1 MKAATAPGG
10 YLTVWREAEAVPRYR
25 GMCVLGTRP
34 AAGGLD
40 REGVLGPTSALLLS

>member
-1 MKAATAPGG
+1 MKAAAAREA

-25 GMCVLGTRP
+25 GMCVLGIRP

-40 REGVLGPTSALLLS
+40 GVGVLGPASTLLS